1 MTKTYNDAVKLL
13 TSVGKF
19 HISLGLDRMFKIM
32 DLLGNPQDKLN
43 CIHVAG
49 TNGKGSVCAIL
60 SSILTCAGQKV
71 GLYTSPH
78 IFKYTERIQICG
90 KPITDDDF
98 VKYVIEISDLDD
110 KNNID
115 LT

>member
-1 MTKTYNDAVKLL
+1 MLKTYSDAVNLL

-19 HISLGLDRMFKIM
+19 HISLGLDRMYAILE
-32 DLLGNPQDKLN
+32 LLGNPQDKLD

-60 SSILTCAGQKV
+60 SSILVSSGKKV

-78 IFKYTERIQICG
+78 LFKYTERIKICG
-90 KPITDDDF
+90 NNISDENFT
-98 VKYVIEISDLDD
+98 KYVFEI
-110 KNNID
+110 
-115 LT
+115 

>member
-1 MTKTYNDAVKLL
+1 MTKTYNDAVKSL

-78 IFKYTERIQICG
+78 IFKYTGRFCKIC
-90 KPITDDDF
+90 F
-98 VKYVIEISDLDD
+98 
-110 KNNID
+110 
-115 LT
+115 